1 MPAVNPASFDT
12 KDRRFMR
19 RALHLATRSRT
30 HPNPRVG
37 AVVVRDGEIVG
48 EGWYTGFQNGVSGP
62 HAEAMAFA
70 AAGGKARDATVYV
83 TLEPCTHT
91 TRPDGTPRIPCA
103 RRCLDAGIARL
114 VCAMQDPDVRVAG
127 QGFALLREAGVSVE
141 VGLEEDAARELN
153 AAYIRHRETG
163 LPLILHKAAMTLDG
177 KIAAPGGHS
186 RWVTG
191 NAARVAVHKLRNEV
205 DAVLVGI
212 GTLLQD
218 DPQLT
223 TRLPRGNAHNPVRV
237 IMDSK
242 LRFPRQ
248 ARAAAPGTIVLTGE
262 PVHGEIRQWTEKA
275 AHLQKCGV
283 EVITLPGD
291 PGGRVDV
298 GAAAQF
304 LAERGLLYVLLESG
318 GALAASFWEARLVNR
333 VLFFIAPKVIGGG
346 SAPTPVDG
354 TGLAQTME
362 GAVQLGK
369 MRVRRYGK
377 DVALEAEVED

>member
-1 MPAVNPASFDT
+1 M
-12 KDRRFMR
+12 
-19 RALHLATRSRT
+19 
-30 HPNPRVG
+30 
-37 AVVVRDGEIVG
+37 VRDGEIVG